1 MIDGVGMPVM
11 VARRVCTGKR
21 GKNKKRRKKW
31 VEYLQVAAVGAFS
44 ALLLEHVLLVLFPS
58 LR

>member
-44 ALLLEHVLLVLFPS
+44 ALLLEHVLLVLF
-58 LR
+58 